1 MIRGI
6 ETVVVRVSDYS
17 SAADWY
23 CTILGCTVVF
33 TDPVQGLVVLHFGHG
48 TTLTLWQFRP
58 GESLQDDPQPCPF
71 PVVATTDAVAQRIDL
86 AGRGV
91 RTSGLSEFPA
101 FRFFSFWDPDGNQ
114 IGASE
119 RRGPVTKPRWGEH

>member
-17 SAADWY
+17 TAADWY

-33 TDPVQGLVVLHFGHG
+33 TDPVQGLVVLQFGHG
-48 TTLTLWQFRP
+48 TTLTLWQLRA
-58 GESLQDDPQPCPF
+58 GERFLDDPQPCPF

-91 RTSGLSEFPA
+91 RTSGLSELPG

-114 IGASE
+114 LGACE
-119 RRGPVTKPRWGEH
+119 RRGPVRKPRWGEH

>member
-23 CTILGCTVVF
+23 CTMLGCTVVF
-33 TDPVQGLVVLHFGHG
+33 ADPVQGLVVLHFGHG
-48 TTLTLWQFRP
+48 TTLTLWQFRA
-58 GESLQDDPQPCPF
+58 GESVLNDSGPSPF

-91 RTSGLSEFPA
+91 RTSGLSELPG

-114 IGASE
+114 LGACE
-119 RRGPVTKPRWGEH
+119 RRGPGTRPRWGGH